1 MQAATREAVLQNLK
15 DAGCSPDIIDRFMIC
30 QDAGK
35 TKDSLRV
42 LATQRAA
49 LLEEVHASQFKLDCL
64 DYLIYK
70 LRKEG

>member
-1 MQAATREAVLQNLK
+1 MQATTREDVLQNLK
-15 DAGCSPDIIDRFMIC
+15 DAGCTPDIIARFMTC

-35 TKDSLRV
+35 AKDSLRV
-42 LATQRAA
+42 LATQRAV
-49 LLEEVHASQFKLDCL
+49 LLEEVHASQAKLDCL

>member
-1 MQAATREAVLQNLK
+1 MQTDSHEAILQNLK
-15 DAGCSPDIIDRFMIC
+15 DAGCDPDIIARFMTC

-42 LATQRAA
+42 LASHRAS
-49 LLEEVHASQFKLDCL
+49 LLDELHASQAKLDCL

>member
-1 MQAATREAVLQNLK
+1 MQATTREAVLQNLK
-15 DAGCSPDIIDRFMIC
+15 DAGCGPDTIVRFMIC

-42 LATQRAA
+42 LATQRAT
-49 LLEEVHASQFKLDCL
+49 LLEDVHASQARLDCL

>member
-1 MQAATREAVLQNLK
+1 MQADTREAVLQNLK
-15 DAGCSPDIIDRFMIC
+15 DAGCSPDTIDRFMTC

-42 LATQRAA
+42 LATQRAT
-49 LLEEVHASQFKLDCL
+49 LLEEVHASQAKLDCL

>member
-1 MQAATREAVLQNLK
+1 MQTDSHEAMLQNLK
-15 DAGCSPDIIDRFMIC
+15 DAGCAPDIIARFMTC

-42 LATQRAA
+42 LASHRAA
-49 LLEEVHASQFKLDCL
+49 LLDELHTSQAKLDCL
-64 DYLIYK
+64 DYLICT

>member
-1 MQAATREAVLQNLK
+1 MQATAREAVFQNLK
-15 DAGCSPDIIDRFMIC
+15 DAGCDPGIIARFMIC

-42 LATQRAA
+42 LASHRAT
-49 LLEEVHASQFKLDCL
+49 LLDEIHASQARLDCL

>member
-1 MQAATREAVLQNLK
+1 MQAAAREALLQNLK
-15 DAGCSPDIIDRFMIC
+15 DAGCSQDIIARFMTC

-35 TKDSLRV
+35 RKDSLQV
-42 LATQRAA
+42 LASHRAT
-49 LLEEVHASQFKLDCL
+49 LLDELHASQARLDCL

>member
-1 MQAATREAVLQNLK
+1 MQATAREAVLQNLK
-15 DAGCSPDIIDRFMIC
+15 DAGCDPDIIARFMTC

-42 LATQRAA
+42 LASHRAT
-49 LLEEVHASQFKLDCL
+49 LLDEIHASQFKLDCL